1 LLQGSARML
10 AGNAAVNGALREVV
24 SLVQTCGFPEMS
36 AGTLVNIRA
45 LAVLKGHFQRVVLEG
60 V

>member
-1 LLQGSARML
+1 ML

-36 AGTLVNIRA
+36 AGTLVNIRT
-45 LAVLKGHFQRVVLEG
+45 LAVLKGHFQRVALEG